1 MPIRNRPITNAV
13 PSRADSRMREIPA
26 LRDFHVKAG
35 EVFRDAGPGREAFA
49 ACEAPFCDLVESS
62 FLTELV
68 NHELSL
74 LVEDPAVVADG
85 LRSETAFDVAQT
97 ADWTLSVR
105 IMAPRATADDLI
117 WSSAEHLLL
126 GIPAV
131 RGARELEFIRYEQPA
146 PEPCEVLD
154 PDRILMR
161 RGRTTTGPGQV
172 RLLQAGKDVLQ
183 SAAGTAA
190 ALILVLTSAPVMP
203 FRWGYD
209 VGSLRPVKI
218 AASGGASWRLD
229 YAMRLLAAARDKESV
244 PVLNK
249 LAGHEHHFVRW
260 TAIRAVTALDP
271 AAGTALIKEAA
282 AGDPHPHI
290 RQAAGQAL
298 AMFAESRAVVKNHA
312 AEEENRDLHD

>member
-1 MPIRNRPITNAV
+1 MVIRNRPITNAV
-13 PSRADSRMREIPA
+13 PSSADSRMRDIPA
-26 LRDFHVKAG
+26 LRDFHVKTDD
-35 EVFRDAGPGREAFA
+35 VFRDAGPGPGHEAFT
-49 ACEAPFCDLVESS
+49 ACEAPFCDLVGSS

-74 LVEDPAVVADG
+74 LAEDPAVVADG

-105 IMAPRATADDLI
+105 IMAPPATADDLI
-117 WSSAEHLLL
+117 WSSAEHLLF

-131 RGARELEFIRYEQPA
+131 RGARELEFTRYEQPA

-154 PDRILMR
+154 PDRILLR
-161 RGRTTTGPGQV
+161 RGRTTAGPGEV
-172 RLLQAGKDVLQ
+172 RLLRAGKDVLQ
-183 SAAGTAA
+183 STAGTAA
-190 ALILVLTSAPVMP
+190 PALILVLTSAPVMP

-229 YAMRLLAAARDKESV
+229 YAVRLLAAARDKESV
-244 PVLNK
+244 PVLTK

-271 AAGTALIKEAA
+271 AAGTALIEEAA
-282 AGDPHPHI
+282 ASDPHPHI
-290 RQAAGQAL
+290 RQAAGRAL
-298 AMFAESRAVVKNHA
+298 ATLGESRTAVKNHA
-312 AEEENRDLHD
+312 AEGKEP